1 MAAEIP
7 VEPGTTYAVTASFDN
22 GPTPGLGLFVVR
34 LTDDAGGITMRHL
47 RAKNL
52 WRAAR
57 KAHRDAEPGWRV
69 VSVED
74 IGPRPLRLA
83 RDVVNGEPGPVFAYV
98 PPPRRGTR
106 KVRRSDG

>member
-7 VEPGTTYAVTASFDN
+7 VEAGTTYAVTASL
-22 GPTPGLGLFVVR
+22 GPASRLGLFVVR
-34 LTDDAGGITMRHL
+34 LTDDAGGMTMRHI

-69 VSVED
+69 AYVED
-74 IGPRPLRLA
+74 IGPRPVRFA
-83 RDVVNGEPGPVFAYV
+83 RDVINGVPGAVYAE
-98 PPPRRGTR
+98 PRRGTR
-106 KVRRSDG
+106 KVRRSDD